1 MTRSNSRNAWLA
13 ISLAAFLA
21 GAALGRFAFAP
32 GACEE
37 RCAAPAGPQ
46 TAARL
51 ETAGSNARELEL
63 ERALEYSWL
72 DTLRLAAKVDSL
84 ESLLEELQGGELD
97 HRALV
102 QSAIA
107 NLGERELQSIVA
119 SAASLSAE
127 DLEQIEDMPAF
138 AARLAEVAMEDIVE
152 PAADPGGGDP
162 VFFSTAPE
170 TSEPAALARTRF
182 TPLDARIYAIF
193 PTASYAQGT
202 VMIKWY
208 RSDPPQILLFRR
220 YAIRP
225 GDAYG
230 YVWLNPKDGWK
241 PGQYRVDVFAADEAV
256 TRLAQG
262 RYSVAP

>member
-1 MTRSNSRNAWLA
+1 MPLSNSRSVWLA

-21 GAALGRFAFAP
+21 GAALGRFALGP
-32 GACEE
+32 GAREE
-37 RCAAPAGPQ
+37 RCAVPAGPQ

-51 ETAGSNARELEL
+51 ETAGSDARELEL

-102 QSAIA
+102 QNAIA

-152 PAADPGGGDP
+152 PGAAPSCAER
-162 VFFSTAPE
+162 VLFTTTPE
-170 TSEPAALARTRF
+170 TRDPAAVARSHF
-182 TPLDARIYAIF
+182 TPLDARIYAVF
-193 PTASYAQGT
+193 PTANYAQGT

-208 RSDPPQILLFRR
+208 RSDPAQILLFRR

-230 YVWLNPKDGWK
+230 YVWLNPKDGWN
-241 PGQYRVDVFAADEAV
+241 PGEYRVDVFAADEAV

>member
-1 MTRSNSRNAWLA
+1 MPLSNSRSLWLA
-13 ISLAAFLA
+13 ISLVAFLA

-37 RCAAPAGPQ
+37 RCAEPTGPQ

-51 ETAGSNARELEL
+51 ETAGANPRELEL

-107 NLGERELQSIVA
+107 NLSERELQSIVA

-127 DLEQIEDMPAF
+127 DLEQIEDMPVF

-152 PAADPGGGDP
+152 PSADSGGADR
-162 VFFSTAPE
+162 VLFTSTPE
-170 TSEPAALARTRF
+170 THDPAAVARTRF
-182 TPLDARIYAIF
+182 TPLDARIHAVF
-193 PTASYAQGT
+193 PTAGYGQGS

-230 YVWLNPKDGWK
+230 YVWLNPKDGWE
-241 PGQYRVDVFAADEAV
+241 PGQYRVDVFSADEAV